1 MKKLLLSAV
10 FALTLCFAAKAQD
23 ETVAENPA
31 EIKDTKVL
39 TIDELKA
46 QRAELVAMLKSEEF
60 QKTLAKADA
69 LKVPKEA
76 GIAGVDALAGMI
88 STMLT
93 QLRENRA
100 LVPQMYASVTGQTL
114 DGLPATEVKPLSP
127 DQLVGFS
134 KMCLAMGSNLLKSS
148 KDLITLPG
156 EIKSAGLMKGI
167 KGLKSLMYIKNSMG
181 ALKQEIAFNSKMIN
195 NLVATNKLTSMAAN
209 TTK

>member
-23 ETVAENPA
+23 ETVTENPG
-31 EIKDTKVL
+31 EVKETKAL

-60 QKTLAKADA
+60 QKVLAKADA
-69 LKVPKEA
+69 LKAPKDA
-76 GIAGVDALAGMI
+76 GIAGVDALAGMVT
-88 STMLT
+88 TMLT
-93 QLRENRA
+93 QLKENRQ
-100 LVPQMYASVTGQTL
+100 LIPQMYASVTGQTI
-114 DGLPATEVKPLSP
+114 DGLPTTEVKPLSP
-127 DQLVGFS
+127 DQLMNFS
-134 KMCLAMGSNLLKSS
+134 KLCLSMGSNLLKSS

-167 KGLKSLMYIKNSMG
+167 KGLKSLMYIKSSIG
-181 ALKQEIAFNSKMIN
+181 ALKQEISFNSKMIN
-195 NLVATNKLTSMAAN
+195 NLIATNKLAMAAN

>member
-1 MKKLLLSAV
+1 MEKLLLTAA
-10 FALTLCFAAKAQD
+10 FALTICFAVKAQD

-46 QRAELVAMLKSEEF
+46 QRAELVAMLKSEDF
-60 QKTLAKADA
+60 QKALAKADA

-76 GIAGVDALAGMI
+76 GIAGVDALANMV

-93 QLRENRA
+93 QLKENRA

-114 DGLPATEVKPLSP
+114 DGLPATEIKPLSP

-134 KMCLAMGSNLLKSS
+134 KLCLAMGSNLLKSS

-156 EIKSAGLMKGI
+156 EIKSAGLMKGL
-167 KGLKSLMYIKNSMG
+167 KGLKSLMYIKNSIG
-181 ALKQEIAFNSKMIN
+181 ALKQEITFNSKMIN
-195 NLVATNKLTSMAAN
+195 NLMATNKLAIAAN

>member
-23 ETVAENPA
+23 EAVTENPG
-31 EIKDTKVL
+31 EVKETKAL

-60 QKTLAKADA
+60 QKVLAKADA
-69 LKVPKEA
+69 LKAPKDA
-76 GIAGVDALAGMI
+76 GIAGVDALAGMVT
-88 STMLT
+88 TMLT
-93 QLRENRA
+93 QLKENRQ
-100 LVPQMYASVTGQTL
+100 LIPQMYASVTGQTI
-114 DGLPATEVKPLSP
+114 DGLPTTEVKPLSP
-127 DQLVGFS
+127 DQLMNFS
-134 KMCLAMGSNLLKSS
+134 KLCLSMGSSLLKSS

-167 KGLKSLMYIKNSMG
+167 KGLKSLMYIKSSIG
-181 ALKQEIAFNSKMIN
+181 ALKQEISFNSKMIN
-195 NLVATNKLTSMAAN
+195 NLIATNKLAMAAN